1 MRTGPLGGKEGPIFQ
16 GPLTAR
22 GESRGEIMGL
32 VSGRKLEAE
41 HIQREEGICWRPPWL
56 RSRDYDDDCTP
67 WNVDVCVG
75 GGVILA
81 ETYRQ
86 VHTLTHIHC
95 IQNNVT
101 WANLEIHIILEQY
114 LLFNKPSPPSFDY
127 FYRKHDVFVE
137 QCYRTFEQVWQKQF
151 VMYYRTS
158 LSPTICYQGTLLS
171 VSRG

>member
-56 RSRDYDDDCTP
+56 RSRDCDDDCTP

-75 GGVILA
+75 GGAILV

-86 VHTLTHIHC
+86 VHTLTHTITAYKTMSHEPTWRS
-95 IQNNVT
+95 IYYYNNIYTLTNPVHQALIIFIESTMSLLNNV
-101 WANLEIHIILEQY
+101 I
-114 LLFNKPSPPSFDY
+114 D
-127 FYRKHDVFVE
+127 
-137 QCYRTFEQVWQKQF
+137 QVWQKQF